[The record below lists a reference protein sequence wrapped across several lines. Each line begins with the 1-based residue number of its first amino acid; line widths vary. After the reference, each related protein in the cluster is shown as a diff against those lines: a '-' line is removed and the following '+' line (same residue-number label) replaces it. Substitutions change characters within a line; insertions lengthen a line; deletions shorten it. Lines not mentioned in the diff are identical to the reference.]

1 MDWLDFFGKVMDST
15 SLPVAIQNALDYLGV
30 GLSVKGLMTL
40 LERHPNFT
48 LLKGEGPSVTMA
60 EVIQVTEEGGFRFS
74 MGGADWN

>member
-1 MDWLDFFGKVMDST
+1 MDST

-48 LLKGEGPSVTMA
+48 LLKGEGP
-60 EVIQVTEEGGFRFS
+60 Q
-74 MGGADWN
+74 

>member
-1 MDWLDFFGKVMDST
+1 MDPT

-40 LERHPNFT
+40 LKRHPNFT

-60 EVIQVTEEGGFRFS
+60 EVIQVTEKGGFRFS

>member
-1 MDWLDFFGKVMDST
+1 VDWLDFFGKVMDST

-48 LLKGEGPSVTMA
+48 LLKGEGPLVTMA
-60 EVIQVTEEGGFRFS
+60 KSSRSRKGGFRFS